1 MQQMTD
7 DQGYELDRKTSDGFE
22 FSALLADGTEELR
35 LARSG

>member
-7 DQGYELDRKTSDGFE
+7 NRDYELDRKTSDGIE
-22 FSALLADGTEELR
+22 FSVLLADGTEEVR